1 MNQLNFLDAVWGER
15 GGHRE
20 NVNRGERIG
29 RRFSRPG
36 DERYAA
42 LSKLCAA
49 VCGRAERNR
58 TLTAESAI
66 GVEAIAPERGAV
78 QSGRGGGAA

>member
-1 MNQLNFLDAVWGER
+1 MNQLNFLHAVWGER

-49 VCGRAERNR
+49 VCGRAERN

-66 GVEAIAPERGAV
+66 GVEAIPPELGAV
-78 QSGRGGGAA
+78 QGGGSGGAA